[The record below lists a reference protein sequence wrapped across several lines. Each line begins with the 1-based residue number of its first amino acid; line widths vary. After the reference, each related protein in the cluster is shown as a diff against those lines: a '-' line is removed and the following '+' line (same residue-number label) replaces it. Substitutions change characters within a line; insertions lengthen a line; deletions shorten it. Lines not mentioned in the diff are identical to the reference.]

1 MAKTNMQRLDQIEV
15 CSSLVLLPK
24 HRLGQSENQRL

>member
-1 MAKTNMQRLDQIEV
+1 MAKTNMQRFDQNEV

-24 HRLGQSENQRL
+24 HNLGQSENQGL